1 MKGWRRLIVWPLLLC
16 ASLAQAHKQSDSYL
30 TLDATAG
37 NSALNLR
44 WDIALRDLD
53 FALGLDADA
62 DGALTWG
69 EIRRRRE
76 AIEDYAF
83 RHLVIHAE
91 DDGSGSCA
99 LAPGDLLIDEHVD
112 GAYAVLQFSANC
124 PAIPR
129 KLSVHYSLLFEL
141 DPNHHGLLNLRTA
154 DFQQS
159 MVFKAE
165 APVLQLD
172 LAKRD
177 GWAQLRS
184 FVAEGIW
191 HIWHGYDHILFLMTL
206 LLPAVV
212 VRRQRQWLPRESW
225 RDAAIDILKV
235 VTAFTLSHSLTL
247 TLAVLGIIQAP
258 SQLVETAIAVT
269 VLLGALNIL
278 HPIILGR
285 RWVVALVFGLIHGLG
300 FAAVLADLGLTA
312 TGLLKALVGFN
323 LGVELGQIAIVIL
336 VMPLLYGLRGT
347 WFYRRLALPAGA
359 AVIAL
364 LALYWIADRTM
375 PGVLPPLLSG

>member
-1 MKGWRRLIVWPLLLC
+1 MILPLLLF
-16 ASLAQAHKQSDSYL
+16 AALAQAHKQSDSYL
-30 TLDATAG
+30 SIDASAG
-37 NSALNLR
+37 SDTVGMR

-62 DGALTWG
+62 SGALTWG
-69 EIRRRRE
+69 EIRSRRE

-83 RHLVIHAE
+83 RHLSVAME
-91 DDGSGSCA
+91 EGGTRCA
-99 LAPGDLLIDEHVD
+99 LTPGELLIDDHVD
-112 GAYAVLQFSANC
+112 GAYAVLQFAAHC
-124 PAIPR
+124 PAVPR
-129 KLSVHYSLLFEL
+129 TLAVHYSLLFDL

-154 DFQQS
+154 SFNQS

-165 APVLQLD
+165 APSLTLN
-172 LAKRD
+172 LARAD

-191 HIWHGYDHILFLMTL
+191 HIWHGYDHILFLLTL

-212 VRRQRQWLPRESW
+212 VRRQHQWLPRESW
-225 RDAAIDILKV
+225 REAGIDILKV

-247 TLAVLGIIQAP
+247 SLAVLGFIQAP
-258 SQLVETAIAVT
+258 SRLVESAIAIT

-278 HPIILGR
+278 FPLITAR

-312 TGLLKALVGFN
+312 AGLLKALVGFN
-323 LGVELGQIAIVIL
+323 LGVEIGQIAIVLL
-336 VMPLLYGLRGT
+336 VMPLLYAVRGT
-347 WFYRRLALPAGA
+347 WFYRRAALPAGA
-359 AVIAL
+359 CVIAL
-364 LALYWIADRTM
+364 LALYWVVSRAV
-375 PGVLPPLLSG
+375 PGLLPPLLAG